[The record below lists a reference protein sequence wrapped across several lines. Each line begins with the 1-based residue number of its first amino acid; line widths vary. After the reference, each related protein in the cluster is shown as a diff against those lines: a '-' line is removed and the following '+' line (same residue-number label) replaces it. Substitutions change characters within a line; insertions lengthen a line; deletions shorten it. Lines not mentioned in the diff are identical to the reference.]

1 MADDEA
7 ALATFRAINLDE
19 STAKAVLKNK
29 KLKALLVE
37 LVKEAGLEG
46 GCDKAVG
53 NLVYKVAGTWLL
65 PVRSSRWKPSG
76 TAAFLLGYITSKKI
90 ASTDQLSGAHDFL
103 KALGDGDL
111 SVADF
116 DLASGVGVVVTP
128 EEIAAAVAAQV
139 KAVEAQL
146 KEDRYHYN
154 TNILLGK
161 ARKDVKWAPVEAV
174 KAEVARQVEALL
186 GPKTAEDEKPREKKP
201 KAKAPKEKKAAPVQA
216 AKAAE
221 PEPELPADPYS
232 FFPKPENNKD
242 IHTTVNFSD
251 GKVMAIR
258 NTPEQL
264 AKHLETTGGKVWTR
278 FPPEPNGYLHIGH
291 AKAMFIDFGMAKQY
305 DGACYLRFDDTN
317 PEAEKMEYIL
327 HIQDI
332 VAWMGWS
339 PWKITYS
346 SEYFDRLYA
355 LALQLIRDGRAY
367 VCHQTKDEI
376 EESRKNLTPSPW
388 RDRGV
393 EENLKLFEDMRRGL
407 VDEGKA
413 TLRVKGD
420 YKNENANM
428 WDQIAY
434 RIKFVEHPHI
444 GDKWCIY
451 PSYDFTHC
459 LVDSFENITHSLCTL
474 EFESRRASYYWLL
487 DVLGQYKP
495 VVWEYSRLNIT
506 NMVMSKRKLNK
517 LVTQNYV
524 HGWDDP
530 RLLTL
535 AGLRRRGATPSAINA
550 FCRECG
556 ITRSDN
562 RVPLHRLE
570 HFMRLDLDAT
580 SPRVMA
586 VLRPLKVVITNLPE
600 SHYEEVDASVFP
612 GRSEE
617 AYKAPFTRVLYIEQT
632 DFKETDV
639 KGYYGLAPGKH
650 VMLRYA
656 HVVKCTGFSKVNGVV
671 NEVTVELDDKSF
683 EGKKPPKGVIHWV
696 SQPVPGK
703 DPEPMEVRL
712 YTMLFKSEE
721 PEAAEN
727 FLDDMDPDSL
737 EVLQGAYSSPPLYSA
752 KPRDRFQ
759 LERMGYFC
767 LDDDSKPGKVVLNR
781 TVTLRENFPKA

>member
-1 MADDEA
+1 MADDDSFL
-7 ALATFRAINLDE
+7 ALFRAISLDE
-19 STAKAVLKNK
+19 STAKASLKNGK
-29 KLKALLVE
+29 FKTGLAE
-37 LVKEAGLEG
+37 LIREAGLES
-46 GCDKAVG
+46 GCDKSVG
-53 NLVYKVAGTWLL
+53 NLVYKVAATFPMEAIKHRHLL
-65 PVRSSRWKPSG
+65 
-76 TAAFLLGYITSKKI
+76 LEYITSRKI
-90 ASTDQLSGAHDFL
+90 TNTDQLTGAQEFL
-103 KALGDGDL
+103 KILGDGSL
-111 SVADF
+111 NTADF
-116 DLASGVGVVVTP
+116 ELASGVGVVVTP
-128 EEIAAAVAAQV
+128 EEIEAAVSAQV

-154 TNILLGK
+154 TSILLGK
-161 ARKDVKWAPVEAV
+161 ARKEVKWAPVGEV
-174 KAEVARQVEALL
+174 KAEVAKQVEALL

-201 KAKAPKEKKAAPVQA
+201 KAKAPKEKKAVPEKT
-216 AKAAE
+216 KAAE
-221 PEPELPADPYS
+221 PEPVLPADPYA

-242 IHTTVNFSD
+242 IHTTVNWSD
-251 GKVMAIR
+251 GRVLPIR

-264 AKHLETTGGKVWTR
+264 ETHLKTTGGKVMTR

-291 AKAMFIDFGMAKQY
+291 AKAMFIDFGMAEQY
-305 DGACYLRFDDTN
+305 DGACYLRYDDTN
-317 PEAEKMEYIL
+317 PEAEKLEYIL

-332 VAWMGWS
+332 VTWMGWK

-346 SEYFDRLYA
+346 SEYFDRLYE
-355 LALQLIRDGRAY
+355 LAVRLIKDGLAY

-376 EESRKNLTPSPW
+376 EESRKNMTPSPW
-388 RDRGV
+388 RNRSV

-459 LVDSFENITHSLCTL
+459 LVDSFENVTHSLCTL

-517 LVTQNYV
+517 LVTQHYV
-524 HGWDDP
+524 NGWDDP

-535 AGLRRRGATPSAINA
+535 AGLRRRGATPAAINA

-570 HFMRLDLDAT
+570 HFMRLELDAS

-586 VLRPLKVVITNLPE
+586 VIRPLKVVITNLPE
-600 SHYEEVDASVFP
+600 NHYEEVDASVFP

-617 AYKAPFTRVLYIEQT
+617 TYRIPFTRVVYIERT
-632 DFKETDV
+632 DFKEKDE

-656 HVVKCTGFSKVNGVV
+656 HVVKCTGMSKVNGVV
-671 NEVTVELDDKSF
+671 NEVTVEVDDKSF
-683 EGKKPPKGVIHWV
+683 EGKKPPKGIIHWV
-696 SQPVPGK
+696 AQPKPGQ

-721 PEAAEN
+721 PEASED
-727 FLDDMDPDSL
+727 FLQDLDPASL
-737 EVLQGAYSSPPLYSA
+737 EIVRGAYGHSPLYNA

-767 LDDDSKPGKVVLNR
+767 LDDDSSPGKVVLNR
-781 TVTLRENFPKA
+781 TVTLRESK